1 MPTAFGKQGT
11 RHDAR
16 PRASLITFASYPHH
30 PPAPLRRHALP
41 RTQRLLPEDIREKRA
56 TALCNSNLFA
66 ESATNRLCSQVY
78 LDERHLD
85 WMNDQILQHVL
96 ADLRP
101 QCVLMSVSNSL

>member
-11 RHDAR
+11 RHDVQ
-16 PRASLITFASYPHH
+16 PRASLISYPHH
-30 PPAPLRRHALP
+30 PLAPLRRHALP

-56 TALCNSNLFA
+56 TALCNSNLFK
-66 ESATNRLCSQVY
+66 ESAPNQLCSQVY

-85 WMNDQILQHVL
+85 WMNDQILQLVL

-101 QCVLMSVSNSL
+101 QYVLMSVSTSH